1 MLYAFCAPPFY
12 TKFVTAPTGVPF
24 FMQRNPKFWPY
35 FQHAIGAIDGTQII
49 CAPSLAMRS
58 ACRDHKG
65 FVSQN
70 CLFCCSFKLQFT
82 YSYTGWEGSATDAR
96 VFHAARLSGTLE
108 IPDGKYY
115 LADAGFGMCPQ
126 LLTPYPGV
134 RYHLAEWG
142 HANLRYGPCN

>member
-1 MLYAFCAPPFY
+1 MPLE
-12 TKFVTAPTGVPF
+12 
-24 FMQRNPKFWPY
+24 
-35 FQHAIGAIDGTQII
+35 AIDGTQII
-49 CAPSLAMRS
+49 CAPPLAMQS
-58 ACRDHKG
+58 ACRNHKG

-115 LADAGFGMCPQ
+115 LADAGFGMCSQ

-134 RYHLAEWG
+134 
-142 HANLRYGPCN
+142 